1 MYLRYEKEW
10 FFLDV
15 NEIAEKERSPMVEV
29 KEYLEGN
36 KTF

>member
-1 MYLRYEKEW
+1 MVLSR
-10 FFLDV
+10 